1 MKIFESKDIRNVAL
15 LGHGGSG
22 KTMLA
27 EAMAY
32 KTKLIDRMGKV
43 EDGSTISDYD
53 PEEQARS
60 ISISTSL
67 IPLEYNKT
75 KINIL
80 DTPGYFD
87 FVGEQL
93 QALRVAD
100 AVIIVVDAMSG
111 VEVGTEKA
119 WEMLEEMGMPCMIVV
134 NKLDRENVEFEKTI
148 DSITSLFGSTAMP
161 VQIPLNPGVG
171 FNKICSIGSAEVYEY
186 EKETVKVSPADDETL
201 AKIADYRE
209 TLIETAASA
218 NEDLM
223 EKYLETEELSAKELS
238 AGMKQAIMA
247 GELMPILCTTATD
260 LVGIDL
266 LLESIVNLLPSPIG
280 VKNEEINAD
289 EAESVFVFKTIADPY
304 VGKLS
309 LFKVMSGA
317 IEHGLELHNVDT
329 DQKEKINH
337 IYTLIGKKQV
347 ELDKINTGDIGA
359 FSKLNDTVTNNVLC
373 SPKCSFEYKKIEFP
387 QPNFFQAIS
396 SKSKGDED
404 KLSNGLARARE
415 EDQTIIMDRNQETHQ
430 SLIYGIGEMQIQVLA
445 NKLKTKYGVEVE
457 LEVPIIPYRETIK
470 KKAVA
475 EGKHKKQ
482 SGGSGQYGVVTIEF
496 EPTFDLEVPLEFV
509 DKVVGGSVP
518 RQFIPAVE
526 KGLIR
531 SIEKGVLAGYP
542 VVGLRATLIDGKYHP
557 VDSDEMSFSTAAS
570 LAYREG
576 LQNAKPVLLEPIYK
590 VSIVVPEKYMGDIM
604 GDLNKKRGK
613 IMGMDTMKGGKE
625 RINAEAPLSEMFNY
639 AIELRSITQA
649 RGSFEM
655 EFEKYEEVP
664 SAFADKIIA
673 DAKAKE
679 V

>member
-1 MKIFESKDIRNVAL
+1 M
-15 LGHGGSG
+15 
-22 KTMLA
+22 A
-27 EAMAY
+27 EAG
-32 KTKLIDRMGKV
+32 KLFLLKLWHIKRNWLIVLGKI

-100 AVIIVVDAMSG
+100 AAIIVLDAMSG

-119 WEMLEEMGMPCMIVV
+119 WEMLEEMGIPCMIVV
-134 NKLDRENVEFEKTI
+134 NKLDRENIDFEKTM
-148 DSITSLFGSTAMP
+148 DSITSLFGNVAMP
-161 VQIPLNPGVG
+161 IQIPVNPGVG
-171 FNKICSIGSAEVYEY
+171 FNKICSIGTAEVSEY
-186 EKETVKVSPADDETL
+186 ENGTAKVSAADEETL

-209 TLIETAASA
+209 ALVETAATA
-218 NEDLM
+218 NEELM
-223 EKYLETEELSAKELS
+223 EKYLETEELSPKELS
-238 AGMKQAIMA
+238 QGMKQAIIA

-260 LVGIDL
+260 LVGVDL
-266 LLESIVNLLPSPIG
+266 LLDSIVNLLPSPVG
-280 VKNEEINAD
+280 TDNEEINAD

-309 LFKVMSGA
+309 LFKVMSGT
-317 IEHGLELHNVDT
+317 IEHGLELHNIDT

-415 EDQTIIMDRNQETHQ
+415 EDQTIIMDRNKETHQ

-445 NKLKTKYGVEVE
+445 NKLKTKFGVEVE
-457 LEVPIIPYRETIK
+457 LEVPMIPYRETIK

-526 KGLIR
+526 KGLMR
-531 SIEKGVLAGYP
+531 AIEKGVLAGYP
-542 VVGLRATLIDGKYHP
+542 VVGLKATLTDGKYHP

-613 IMGMDTMKGGKE
+613 IMGMDTLKGGKE

-639 AIELRSITQA
+639 AIELRSMTQA

-673 DAKAKE
+673 DSNAREA
-679 V
+679 